1 VISAARRRT
10 LVRLALAA
18 AWLPGCGGGGGGGGS
33 APSTNTQDPSPLDV
47 GNGIST
53 LTVQS
58 RYTGISYPVSVYQPR
73 DAQTGTPPPVVY
85 FSDSETMF
93 NTLLGVVQA
102 YNFRV
107 TLVGL
112 ANPTATQRQV
122 DLLEPGADQY
132 YSFIVDQL
140 APLIESKFRVDP
152 AKRILSGHSSGGLFV
167 GYALFKESPANR
179 RFFAYISAD
188 GSFWQQPDLVA
199 QGESTMFAA
208 NAASGLPVTA
218 VFGGDAQGN
227 LAFVQPLY
235 NTIVARNYSGLRT
248 SFYGYNLGHVPMYAP
263 FFHDA
268 LSFIFQG

>member
-1 VISAARRRT
+1 MTSAARRRT

-18 AWLPGCGGGGGGGGS
+18 AWLPGCGGGGGGGNS
-33 APSTNTQDPSPLDV
+33 PSTSTPDPATPSNA

-58 RYTGISYPVSVYQPR
+58 RYTGVLYPVTVYQPA

-85 FSDSETMF
+85 FSDAETMF
-93 NTLLGVVQA
+93 NTLMGVVQA

-112 ANPTATQRQV
+112 ANPTTFQRQV
-122 DLLEPGADQY
+122 DLLEPGAEQY

-152 AKRILSGHSSGGLFV
+152 TRRILSGHSSGGLFV
-167 GYALFKESPANR
+167 GYALFKESPTNR

-188 GSFWQQPDLVA
+188 GSFWQQPDAVS
-199 QGESTMFAA
+199 QGEAAMFAA

-227 LAFVQPLY
+227 VAYVQPLY
-235 NTIVARNYSGLRT
+235 NMIAERKYSSLKAA
-248 SFYGYNLGHVPMYAP
+248 FYAYNFGHVPMYAP